1 MFSDN
6 IPLNVKDEAEA
17 LASTLSQGNPEASRH
32 LARLIEPDTKG
43 AFQPFAEALVA
54 RLCNY
59 MGKCPELGDLYPN
72 EILEDA
78 VYHLLRVTAHDWD
91 GLPHTEE
98 PGEEI

>member
-6 IPLNVKDEAEA
+6 TPLNVKDEAEA

-32 LARLIEPDTKG
+32 LARLIEADTRG

-59 MGKCPELGDLYPN
+59 MGKCPELGDLDPD

-78 VYHLLRVTAHDWD
+78 VYHLLKVTAHDWD

-98 PGEEI
+98 LGEEI